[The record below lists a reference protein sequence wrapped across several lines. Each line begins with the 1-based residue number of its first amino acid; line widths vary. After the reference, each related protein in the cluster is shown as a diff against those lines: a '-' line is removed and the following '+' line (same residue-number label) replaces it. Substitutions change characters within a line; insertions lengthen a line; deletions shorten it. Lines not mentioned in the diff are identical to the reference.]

1 MKLSLIMALAA
12 ITGLA
17 TACTSKT
24 TEVQPATGAPA
35 PGPTAAPTVEPAAG
49 PSRQVIVT
57 YTPPDGLPAARR
69 MAGMY
74 CTQHFGVGTAQLV
87 TDNPPG
93 RATFACPGM

>member
-1 MKLSLIMALAA
+1 MKSSLVMALAA
-12 ITGLA
+12 VTGLA

-35 PGPTAAPTVEPAAG
+35 SAPTAAPTVEPAAG

-57 YTPPDGLPAARR
+57 YSAPDGLPAAQR

-74 CTQHFGVGTAQLV
+74 CSQHFGVATAQLV
-87 TDNPPG
+87 TDSPPG